1 MSDATL
7 KSLLELSGLIH
18 RREISIVELVRAYL
32 DKIAKYDSGTG
43 GLNSVLEI
51 NGKALDIARRMDE
64 HPAAAGSAGVL
75 RGMPILL
82 KDNIDTGDTMH
93 TSAGS
98 LALSDN
104 RAPRDADVAA
114 RLRACGAIILGK
126 TNMTEFANR
135 MTQGMP
141 GGFSSRGGQ
150 VRSAYDRR
158 QDPWGSSTGSAVAV
172 SAGFCA
178 AALGTDTSNSIVAA
192 ALRNGVAGFRPP
204 VHALSQ
210 NGVIPISFTLDSI
223 GPITRNMGDLTAFY
237 SELSGHPMPD
247 FSSETLAGKRLAV
260 NIWNRDSLS
269 QEINQSIDLVLSHLG
284 AAGAV
289 VETVSLPA
297 TTNLKQIMKYEF
309 KYAMNRYLRTA
320 GSSMKSLA
328 DIIAFNEQHAGQAL
342 RHGQSCLIDAQNN
355 TTGRL
360 IDDEYLSVMADRK
373 RQIEAIRQV
382 LAGYDACLMCSPNN
396 VAHYTGLPSIALP
409 NGLAAD
415 GMPAGLIM
423 TGLDEIRLLA
433 VACLMEEVCLK
444 TPPPELCESVRVTL
458 DKLDSQ
464 PIRIHNHVDKQR
476 FTNENLC

>member
-1 MSDATL
+1 
-7 KSLLELSGLIH
+7 
-18 RREISIVELVRAYL
+18 
-32 DKIAKYDSGTG
+32 
-43 GLNSVLEI
+43 
-51 NGKALDIARRMDE
+51 
-64 HPAAAGSAGVL
+64 
-75 RGMPILL
+75 
-82 KDNIDTGDTMH
+82 MH

-104 RAPRDADVAA
+104 RAPRDADVVA

-141 GGFSSRGGQ
+141 GGYSSRGGQ
-150 VRSAYDRR
+150 VRSAYDSR

-192 ALRNGVAGFRPP
+192 ALRNGVVGFRPP

-223 GPITRNMGDLTAFY
+223 GPITRCMGDLTAFY
-237 SELSGHPMPD
+237 AELSGHPMPD
-247 FSSETLAGKRLAV
+247 FSSENLTGKRLAV
-260 NIWNRDSLS
+260 NIWNRDNLS
-269 QEINQSIDLVLSHLG
+269 QEINQSIDLVVSHLG

-289 VETVSLPA
+289 VEMVSLPA

-328 DIIAFNEQHAGQAL
+328 DIIAFNEQHAGQTL
-342 RHGQSCLIDAQNN
+342 RYGQSCLIDAQNN
-355 TTGRL
+355 TTGKL
-360 IDDEYLSVMADRK
+360 TDVEYLAIMTDRK
-373 RQIEAIRQV
+373 CQIERVRQV
-382 LAGYDACLMCSPNN
+382 LAGYDVCLMCSPNN
-396 VAHYTGLPSIALP
+396 IAHYTGLPSIALP

-415 GMPAGLIM
+415 GMPDGLIM
-423 TGLDEIRLLA
+423 TGLDETRLLA
-433 VACLMEEVCLK
+433 VACLIEEICIK
-444 TPPPELCESVRVTL
+444 TPPPELGEPCRG
-458 DKLDSQ
+458 
-464 PIRIHNHVDKQR
+464 R
-476 FTNENLC
+476 